1 MEYNT
6 TASRRGALKRDW
18 NIFSMKKKCSLKSH
32 QQKTLK
38 SIGSKIR
45 TERKKQGLSL
55 EALGKRVGVSKMT
68 LQRIETGAT
77 APSIVLLTEV
87 AFHLKRPVESLIR
100 EGNAMVVHLK
110 KGQQETLDRARKF
123 RVIGPRGLVSD
134 RVTLTYSELAKDAV
148 INTHTN
154 KGYEWAF
161 LFEGSALVEVGDN
174 RYLFESG
181 DAIFYDAH
189 IPHSIQVKETCRYVG
204 LFLRDE

>member
-1 MEYNT
+1 
-6 TASRRGALKRDW
+6 
-18 NIFSMKKKCSLKSH
+18 MKKRSSIKSH
-32 QQKTLK
+32 QQKTLQ

-45 TERKKQGLSL
+45 TERKKHGLSL
-55 EALGKRVGVSKMT
+55 EALAERVGVSKMT

-87 AFHLKRPVESLIR
+87 AFHLKRPVEALIHD
-100 EGNAMVVHLK
+100 GNAKVVHLK
-110 KGQQETLDRARKF
+110 KDQQETLDRAKKF

-161 LFEGSALVEVGDN
+161 LIEGSAWVDVGGN

-189 IPHSIQVKETCRYVG
+189 FPHSIQVKKTCRYVG

>member
-1 MEYNT
+1 M
-6 TASRRGALKRDW
+6 KRKSS
-18 NIFSMKKKCSLKSH
+18 IKSH
-32 QQKTLK
+32 QQKALQ

-45 TERKKQGLSL
+45 TERKKHGLSL
-55 EALGKRVGVSKMT
+55 EALANRVGVSKMT

-87 AFHLKRPVESLIR
+87 AFHLKRPVEALIR
-100 EGNAMVVHLK
+100 DGNAKVVHLK
-110 KGQQETLDRARKF
+110 KDQQETLDRAKKF
-123 RVIGPRGLVSD
+123 RVIAPRGLVSD

-161 LFEGSALVEVGDN
+161 LIEGSAVVDVAGSQ
-174 RYLFESG
+174 YHFKSG

-189 IPHSIQVKETCRYVG
+189 VPHSIQVKETCRYVG